1 MMIMK
6 LKTYM
11 MIQMVL
17 IGMKKIKKILNKNE
31 FWMGVFTLTTTWW
44 LFNVGVLSS
53 LVMIIPL
60 LIAVTRP

>member
-1 MMIMK
+1 WMILTKRFVCIVMK
-6 LKTYM
+6 NLF
-11 MIQMVL
+11 
-17 IGMKKIKKILNKNE
+17 MKKIKKILNKNE
-31 FWMGVFTLTTTWW
+31 FWMGVFTLATTWW

>member
-1 MMIMK
+1 
-6 LKTYM
+6 M
-11 MIQMVL
+11 MIQMRL

-31 FWMGVFTLTTTWW
+31 FWMAIFTLTTTWW
-44 LFNVGVLSS
+44 LFNVGVWSS

>member
-1 MMIMK
+1 MK
-6 LKTYM
+6 FRYR
-11 MIQMVL
+11 
-17 IGMKKIKKILNKNE
+17 IKKILNKNE
-31 FWMGVFTLTTTWW
+31 FWMGVFTLAATWW

>member
-1 MMIMK
+1 MI
-6 LKTYM
+6 
-11 MIQMVL
+11 
-17 IGMKKIKKILNKNE
+17 KKIKKILNKNE

>member
-1 MMIMK
+1 MTIMK

-31 FWMGVFTLTTTWW
+31 FWMGVFTLTTIWW
-44 LFNVGVLSS
+44 LFNVTWWGSIF
-53 LVMIIPL
+53 MIVPL
-60 LIAVTRP
+60 FIAVTRP